1 MHQCYV
7 LPFIECGTVK
17 IIPKN
22 YSSIVFA
29 ARVAALPMDTF
40 SEVCDLMLHE
50 LIKIQ
55 CSYVI
60 MLLLLSIMMPDALTL
75 SKIPL
80 YLMLL
85 YPILCLT
92 GLLPGVDIFPQC

>member
-1 MHQCYV
+1 MYQCYV

-22 YSSIVFA
+22 YSSIVIA

-40 SEVCDLMLHE
+40 TEVCDLMLYE

-55 CSYVI
+55 CSYVV
-60 MLLLLSIMMPDALTL
+60 MLLLLSIMIPDALTS

-80 YLMLL
+80 CLML
-85 YPILCLT
+85 
-92 GLLPGVDIFPQC
+92 